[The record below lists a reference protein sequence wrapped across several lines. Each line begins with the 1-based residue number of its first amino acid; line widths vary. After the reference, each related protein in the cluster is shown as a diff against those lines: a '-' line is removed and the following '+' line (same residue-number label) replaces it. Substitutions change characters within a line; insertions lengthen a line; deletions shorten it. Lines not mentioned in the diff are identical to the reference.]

1 WKPMH
6 MQPLFADNMYF
17 IHEEEASVS
26 DRLFDRG
33 VCLPS
38 GSSLTVEEQ
47 QRVIDC
53 VKRCLTSK

>member
-1 WKPMH
+1 
-6 MQPLFADNMYF
+6 MYF
-17 IHEEEASVS
+17 SHEEGLSVS

-47 QRVIDC
+47 QRVIQVVRRKLLED
-53 VKRCLTSK
+53 